1 MNGALLHATGQY
13 VACFVF
19 LFDNNIQKVDTFH
32 SHNLTSVEPFWR
44 TRQYGLYHYITR
56 NQLPFNIPIK
66 NSYSIFTTDCVD
78 DGPLSYAVKSTE
90 SLP

>member
-32 SHNLTSVEPFWR
+32 SHNLTSVGTARTLKYGRNIHVHWPFIVFWGNAWKHKHAR
-44 TRQYGLYHYITR
+44 NKTSSKTNNGTKPVYNITM
-56 NQLPFNIPIK
+56 
-66 NSYSIFTTDCVD
+66 
-78 DGPLSYAVKSTE
+78 
-90 SLP
+90 